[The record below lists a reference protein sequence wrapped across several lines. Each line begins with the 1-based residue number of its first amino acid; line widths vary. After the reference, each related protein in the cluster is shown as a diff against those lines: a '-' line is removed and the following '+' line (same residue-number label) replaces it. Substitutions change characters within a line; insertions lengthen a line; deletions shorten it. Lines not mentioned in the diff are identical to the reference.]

1 VNTEGAEVGCL
12 RVQDVMDRNHPF
24 IYADE
29 LATKARAVLRE
40 RGLRVL
46 PVLDENKRLVGMI
59 SRNDVMSITSSVSAI
74 RVQGIMS
81 AHPYAAT
88 PDMDVVQTLREMIRL
103 DEWYVPVVKSSQD
116 LSYVGLL
123 GLEHFILKAL
133 ERDVARLSTPLSSV
147 MSTQLFTCT
156 PDDETNDV
164 WQEMKER
171 SFAACPVVEKGK
183 PVGIVTQQN
192 LLESGA
198 LLPGFEAKKGR
209 FKAPTKISSVMK
221 TPVMSLKPTDTVRDA
236 AVLMLEKNIGR
247 VPIVNDKG
255 VLVGIVDREDVVKT
269 LVK

>member
-1 VNTEGAEVGCL
+1 
-12 RVQDVMDRNHPF
+12 MDRNHPF
-24 IYADE
+24 MYADE

-59 SRNDVMSITSSVSAI
+59 SRSDVMSITSSVSAI

-81 AHPYAAT
+81 AHPHAAT
-88 PDMDVVQTLREMIRL
+88 PDMDIVQALREMIRV

-133 ERDVARLSTPLSSV
+133 ERDVARLSKPLSTI
-147 MSTQLFTCT
+147 MSTRLLTCS
-156 PDDETNDV
+156 PDEETDKV
-164 WQEMKER
+164 WQQMKER
-171 SFAACPVVEKGK
+171 SFAACPVVKKGK

-198 LLPGFEAKKGR
+198 LLPEFEAKKGR
-209 FKAPTKISSVMK
+209 FNTATKISSVMK
-221 TPVMSLKPTDTVRDA
+221 TPVVLLKPTNTVRDA

-247 VPIVNDKG
+247 VPIVDDKG
-255 VLVGIVDREDVVKT
+255 KLLGIVDREDIVKT
-269 LVK
+269 LIK

>member
-1 VNTEGAEVGCL
+1 L
-12 RVQDVMDRNHPF
+12 LVQDVMDRNHPF

-40 RGLRVL
+40 RGIRVL
-46 PVLDENKRLVGMI
+46 PVLDGNKRLVGML
-59 SRNDVMSITSSVSAI
+59 SRNEVMSITSSVSAI
-74 RVQGIMS
+74 RVKGIMS
-81 AHPYAAT
+81 THPYAAT
-88 PDMDVVQTLREMIRL
+88 PDMDVVQTMREMIRL
-103 DEWYVPVVKSSQD
+103 DEWYVPVVRSSQD
-116 LSYVGLL
+116 LSYIGVL

-133 ERDVARLSTPLSSV
+133 ERDVARLSTPLSAV
-147 MSTQLFTCT
+147 MSAQLFTCS
-156 PDDETNDV
+156 PSDETDNV
-164 WQEMKER
+164 WQQMKKR

-192 LLESGA
+192 LLESGG

-209 FKAPTKISSVMK
+209 FKTPTKISSIMK
-221 TPVMSLKPTDTVRDA
+221 TPVVSLTTADTVRDA

-269 LVK
+269 LIK